1 MDTLLSLN
9 GMSVTLGQQRVLD
22 SISFSLQSGMILGL
36 LGANGAGKTTL
47 LRTIVGLESPSLG
60 EIRVFDE
67 PSTQL
72 SIGSKQHIGYVPQ
85 VTFGYEGFSVAEAL
99 RLHAS
104 FYPQWDE
111 QLQQRWCERF
121 QLNIHDAVDSLSVG
135 QRQALALIMA
145 MAYRP
150 KLLVMDEPMASLDPM
165 ARRTLMCDL
174 FELAL
179 DTGAAV
185 IISSH
190 ITADLERVASHIAL
204 LKQGRLHLFDELEHL
219 RETSSVSLDQW
230 FLEQHP

>member
-9 GMSVTLGQQRVLD
+9 GISVTLGQQRVLD

-36 LGANGAGKTTL
+36 LGTNGAGKTTL
-47 LRTIVGLESPSLG
+47 LRTLVGLETPSHGQIQVLG
-60 EIRVFDE
+60 EL
-67 PSTQL
+67 STEL
-72 SIGSKQHIGYVPQ
+72 SIAAKQHIGYVPQ
-85 VTFGYEGFSVAEAL
+85 VSFGYEGFSVSEAL

-104 FYPQWDE
+104 FYPQWDAS
-111 QLQQRWCERF
+111 LQQRWCERF
-121 QLNIHDAVDSLSVG
+121 QLNIKDAVDSLSVG

-150 KLLVMDEPMASLDPM
+150 KLLVMDEPMASLDPI

-174 FELAL
+174 FDLAL

-204 LKQGRLHLFDELEHL
+204 LKQGRLSLFDELEHL
-219 RETSSVSLDQW
+219 RETTAVSLDQW
-230 FLEQHP
+230 FMEQHP

>member
-9 GMSVTLGQQRVLD
+9 ALTVTFGQQKVLD
-22 SISFSLQSGMILGL
+22 TISFSMQEGMIVGL
-36 LGANGAGKTTL
+36 LGVNGAGKTTL
-47 LRTIVGLESPSLG
+47 LRALLGLELPSHGEAIVLG
-60 EIRVFDE
+60 E

-72 SIGSKQHIGYVPQ
+72 SVQAKQNIGYVPQ
-85 VTFGYEGFSVAEAL
+85 VSFGYEGFSVVEAL
-99 RLHAS
+99 RLHGS
-104 FYPQWDE
+104 FYPSWDK
-111 QLQQRWCERF
+111 QLQQRWCTRF
-121 QLNIHDAVDSLSVG
+121 QLNDKDAVDSLSVG

-150 KLLVMDEPMASLDPM
+150 KLLVMDEPMASLDPI

-204 LKQGRLHLFDELEHL
+204 LKQGRLHLFEELEHL
-219 RETSSVSLDQW
+219 KDTSAVSLDQW
-230 FLEQHP
+230 FMEQHA